1 MAGAAPQHRAGS
13 NATTIGMVVA
23 IAVAV
28 VLLGVLILLFTGQEQ
43 LRENADRARRAQER
57 LASSADEDVAKQS
70 FPEANAPGKT
80 LIGEMNAG
88 VKVLCGRM
96 TGNENAAPKTV
107 VKEMEST
114 LAEIADKV
122 PEADRVS
129 SAHGAVTIIRN
140 LFDMFKNEQDGREKA
155 ETALAKANDDLDTVR
170 KANDDLNKTFKGDL
184 AKLAAKVEELQKS
197 KDEFERVKGDE
208 VKSLAATIGAK
219 QDLLDSMRRDRM
231 KLQEKARGEIA
242 KRDKSIEEQSR
253 VLADLRA
260 PGTAQAAD
268 PLAIARQPIG
278 KILRALPGDALVHIN
293 LGRQDNVTLGM
304 TFSVYSINE
313 RVTAEGHGKA
323 TVEVASVGE
332 RTAECRIV
340 APPSPDNPIIPGDG
354 VGNILLSRTKGMK
367 TRICVVGQFD
377 TDFDGQPDAR
387 GQEAIR
393 ALALRY
399 GAELVETVDA
409 TTSYVVVGL
418 APQGDQSG
426 ASVPPAAPSAA
437 KEDKAAAKEAE
448 AKAVAAGEEE
458 DKEDEDTD
466 KTAEDEGE
474 DEGDKATEEG
484 DESPKT
490 DEGDESAEA
499 GEGDETPEADEA
511 VEEKA
516 EPASEGDKTP
526 ADLSALVK
534 KPGEVDPTQAPR
546 LRREMTETER
556 YYEAIRRAEMFAIP
570 RLRQDQFLSFVGI
583 EVGAD
588 ATKRLMP

>member
-43 LRENADRARRAQER
+43 LRENADKALRKQN
-57 LASSADEDVAKQS
+57 LLTSIADEDVAKQL

-88 VKVLCGRM
+88 VKLLCGRM
-96 TGNENAAPKTV
+96 TGNENASPKTV

-114 LAEIADKV
+114 LAEIEDQV

-140 LFDMFKNEQDGREKA
+140 LFDIFKNEQDGREKA
-155 ETALAKANDDLDTVR
+155 ETALAKAKDDLDTVR

-208 VKSLAATIGAK
+208 VKSLAATIGEK

-231 KLQEKARGEIA
+231 KLQEKARDEIA
-242 KRDKSIEEQSR
+242 KRDKSIAEQSS

-293 LGRQDNVTLGM
+293 LGRLDNVTLGM

-313 RVTAEGHGKA
+313 RVPADGHGKA
-323 TVEVASVGE
+323 TIEVASVGE

-354 VGNILLSRTKGMK
+354 VGNILLSRTKGTK

-377 TDFDGQPDAR
+377 TDFDGQPDAG
-387 GQEAIR
+387 GQEVIR

-399 GAELVETVDA
+399 GAELVATVDA
-409 TTSYVVVGL
+409 TTDYVVVGL

-426 ASVPPAAPSAA
+426 ALAPPAAPSAV
-437 KEDKAAAKEAE
+437 KEEKAAAKEAE
-448 AKAVAAGEEE
+448 AKAAAAGEEE
-458 DKEDEDTD
+458 DKEGKEADETEEGKEDEDTD

-474 DEGDKATEEG
+474 DEGEKETE
-484 DESPKT
+484 
-490 DEGDESAEA
+490 
-499 GEGDETPEADEA
+499 EGDETPEADEGA
-511 VEEKA
+511 EEKA
-516 EPASEGDKTP
+516 EPAPEGDKTP

-534 KPGEVDPTQAPR
+534 KPGEVDPTKAPR